1 MLLFA
6 IRVLLLASPNR
17 ARSKGATGPP
27 KWESHL
33 RVCLFYAG
41 YYFCQVRTD
50 YGIHTTVRQTMG
62 QDIAGACGQLVRA
75 DDGGLRYGSC
85 GYRVRV
91 MW

>member
-1 MLLFA
+1 VLLFA

-33 RVCLFYAG
+33 WVCLFYAG
-41 YYFCQVRTD
+41 CYFRLFPLFQVRTD

-75 DDGGLRYGSC
+75 C
-85 GYRVRV
+85 G
-91 MW
+91 